1 MCRSTREVFLEVL
14 LELVSLT
21 RKLTSCT
28 IGHAVQ
34 PTSSRWGRLI
44 RFNGSHDY
52 ASSDMVEDHDGVG
65 WLLEFQRLGGPI
77 RVG

>member
-1 MCRSTREVFLEVL
+1 MCRSAGEVFLEL
-14 LELVSLT
+14 LLDLVSLT
-21 RKLTSCT
+21 RKLSLST

-34 PTSSRWGRLI
+34 PTSSRWGPLI
-44 RFNGSHDY
+44 RFNGSHGC

-65 WLLEFQRLGGPI
+65 WLLEFQRLGGPT